1 MTRLF
6 LWTINKHVRIPTI
19 NTLRTKQKS
28 TFISIIIPILGR
40 ILILNFK
47 NMWRIILVSIALTLA
62 HSNSCRAQDR
72 EVLQVVGKAIFL
84 ETPENYVLQIDLI
97 ETDTLY
103 ERCSRELLNKL
114 ELLQEELSSKG
125 LQKEQISTQDLSMA
139 EQFEFRD
146 GKRIKIGYIGTV
158 RLTIEDKYSPKKL
171 GSVIQVPEK
180 YQVTYRLIFALSD
193 QQKDSLSE
201 KAIKAAVEDAR
212 SKAELIAAAS
222 GVKLVK
228 ISKINYEASN
238 FGDYRLIQEA
248 EVAHKVR
255 DFGNELDLSPKAI
268 SIRKAVDIE
277 WQIAN

>member
-1 MTRLF
+1 
-6 LWTINKHVRIPTI
+6 
-19 NTLRTKQKS
+19 
-28 TFISIIIPILGR
+28 
-40 ILILNFK
+40 
-47 NMWRIILVSIALTLA
+47 MWRIILVSIALTLA

-125 LQKEQISTQDLSMA
+125 LQKEQIRTQDLSMA

-158 RLTIEDKYSPKKL
+158 RLMIEDKYSPKNL

-180 YQVTYRLIFALSD
+180 YQVTYRLSFALSD

-212 SKAELIAAAS
+212 SKAELIAASS